1 MRALKYFVLIPALAF
16 LTIACGPHHG
26 RCGGP
31 DGAPCRGGDHGMM
44 MHHHDGGPGSC
55 SYKSRSFSEG
65 AVQSNGGVCQACS
78 GGKWVAAEGCHDH
91 GCCEHGCGMMGQ
103 KGKKSMPCMHGGEG
117 GGGKHA
123 H

>member
-91 GCCEHGCGMMGQ
+91 GCCEHGCGMMGK
-103 KGKKSMPCMHGGEG
+103 KGKKSMPCMHGGES